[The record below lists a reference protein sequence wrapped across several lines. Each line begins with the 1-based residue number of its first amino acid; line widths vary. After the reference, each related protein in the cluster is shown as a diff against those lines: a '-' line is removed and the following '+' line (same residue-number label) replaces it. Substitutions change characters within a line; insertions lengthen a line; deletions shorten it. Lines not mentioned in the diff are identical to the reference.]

1 MYSKTSMEQQT
12 EQKLQCLYE
21 MYKDKPIQSLFNTT
35 RATREV
41 LNGECV
47 IGAIQYCGNHFNE
60 NISKNEIVRYFG
72 DKVQR
77 DKNGN
82 ITGIALN
89 TSDWDAALNN
99 WFTATY
105 PYSQA
110 YLIKEIANG
119 KIACCRL
126 GSDRSHAVVLL
137 GVDADARIIDSVL
150 MPGVVVEEGAV
161 VQRALVADG
170 VRIGKGAVV
179 GAADSEHIELVAKRV
194 KGAE

>member
-77 DKNGN
+77 DENGN

-137 GVDADARIIDSVL
+137 GVDADAGKFIYYDPVLGGENNKAAFTEIYDPRIIT
-150 MPGVVVEEGAV
+150 
-161 VQRALVADG
+161 
-170 VRIGKGAVV
+170 K
-179 GAADSEHIELVAKRV
+179 K
-194 KGAE
+194 

>member
-1 MYSKTSMEQQT
+1 M
-12 EQKLQCLYE
+12 
-21 MYKDKPIQSLFNTT
+21 
-35 RATREV
+35 
-41 LNGECV
+41 
-47 IGAIQYCGNHFNE
+47 
-60 NISKNEIVRYFG
+60 RYFG

-137 GVDADARIIDSVL
+137 GVDADAGKFIYYDPVLGGENNKAAFTEIYDPRIITKSK
-150 MPGVVVEEGAV
+150 
-161 VQRALVADG
+161 
-170 VRIGKGAVV
+170 IY
-179 GAADSEHIELVAKRV
+179 S
-194 KGAE
+194 